1 MLKIHQKLVSDG
13 AEGTMLRDP
22 ETHYENKRSHNLL
35 KVKDFLDDEA
45 IVEGM
50 QFGDG
55 RNSNVMGNLIVRWA
69 PHANKQYK
77 GTFDVGSGFNDQQRA
92 NWKNLFKKG
101 TIITIKYFELQKSG
115 KPRFPVFQN
124 IYHKV

>member
-1 MLKIHQKLVSDG
+1 
-13 AEGTMLRDP
+13 MLRDP
-22 ETHYENKRSHNLL
+22 DSYYEHKRSHTLL

-50 QFGDG
+50 ELGEN
-55 RNSNVMGNLIVRWA
+55 RNSDVMGHLIVSWA
-69 PHANKQYK
+69 PHANKIYK
-77 GTFDVGSGFNDQQRA
+77 GTFDVGSGFTDEQRK
-92 NWKNLFKKG
+92 NWKKLFKKG

-115 KPRFPVFQN
+115 KPRFPIYQN